1 MPLGIEHCSSRIVC
15 VPRALSQFLVE
26 LWNLLLMTQRG
37 WSLVDRDN
45 WAEEP
50 IETIGQRGRTYW
62 NGWLANFANFARPVR
77 LNLKRPTVEQMQMNK
92 YKWSLTQIH
101 RAGRWIKC
109 KYGKRKVLGQS
120 SCGQIL
126 ISYGQISI
134 FWGRIS
140 MFWGQISIFCGQI
153 SIFCGHIFIFTV
165 EKSHCL
171 KMAKNH
177 CGENGKWQTTTV
189 WVGWVGWDY
198 GPWIKDP
205 L

>member
-1 MPLGIEHCSSRIVC
+1 MANRELSQNCNCGSTDLLHASWNWALSSSLPKLWLNRPLSSSMSLGIEQCSSRIVC

-101 RAGRWIKC
+101 RASRWIKC
-109 KYGKRKVLGQS
+109 KYNCCLKRFCSFCQN
-120 SCGQIL
+120 SCIY
-126 ISYGQISI
+126 SKPYHMKREKKKC
-134 FWGRIS
+134 WGR
-140 MFWGQISIFCGQI
+140 
-153 SIFCGHIFIFTV
+153 V
-165 EKSHCL
+165 PV
-171 KMAKNH
+171 AR
-177 CGENGKWQTTTV
+177 
-189 WVGWVGWDY
+189 Y
-198 GPWIKDP
+198 
-205 L
+205 